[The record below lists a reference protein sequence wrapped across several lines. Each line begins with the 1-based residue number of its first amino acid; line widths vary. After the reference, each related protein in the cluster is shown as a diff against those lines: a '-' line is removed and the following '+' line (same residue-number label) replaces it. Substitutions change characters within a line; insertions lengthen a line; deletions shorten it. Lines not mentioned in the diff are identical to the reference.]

1 MSATSHARIRRLSR
15 VAAFAAV
22 LVATAACSPDGASTG
37 SPSPARS
44 APASASAGAQVTG
57 RASAR
62 ATDPG
67 SPAASPGGPGSPGP
81 SASASA
87 GTARFDPSGVE
98 LVTDVVV
105 DGLDAPVDVTSARD
119 GSGRLFVVEQPGR
132 IRIVKD
138 GKLAETAFLDITDRI
153 ASGGERGLLGLAF
166 HPEYSTEQRFFVD
179 YTNLDGDTIISE
191 FRVAAGHPDQADPS

>member
-1 MSATSHARIRRLSR
+1 MSVTSHLSIRSLTG

-22 LVATAACSPDGASTG
+22 LAATAGCSPDGAESR

-44 APASASAGAQVTG
+44 AVSSASAGAQVTG
-57 RASAR
+57 SASPR

-105 DGLDAPVDVTSARD
+105 DGLDAPVDVTSAR
-119 GSGRLFVVEQPGR
+119 
-132 IRIVKD
+132 
-138 GKLAETAFLDITDRI
+138 
-153 ASGGERGLLGLAF
+153 
-166 HPEYSTEQRFFVD
+166 
-179 YTNLDGDTIISE
+179 
-191 FRVAAGHPDQADPS
+191 